1 MVNRKK
7 QCFDYMTSSPDRYNI
22 LKEFARENLM
32 KMTDGETIL
41 WETLRDFPKPFHF
54 RRQHIIGDFIVD
66 FVCFERQLVI
76 EVDGG
81 YHSEPHQ
88 QEEDLSRTES
98 LGRMGFDVIRFT
110 NEQVIE
116 NQQEVIR
123 EIKEILYNE

>member
-1 MVNRKK
+1 MQHLERI
-7 QCFDYMTSSPDRYNI
+7 C
-22 LKEFARENLM
+22 AREPHE
-32 KMTDGETIL
+32 DDRC
-41 WETLRDFPKPFHF
+41 RDFSL
-54 RRQHIIGDFIVD
+54 GDIERFSKTVSFSPATYHWGGIVD

>member
-1 MVNRKK
+1 
-7 QCFDYMTSSPDRYNI
+7 MTSSPDRYNI
-22 LKEFARENLM
+22 LKEFARENRM
-32 KMTDGETIL
+32 KMTDAETIL
-41 WETLRDFPKPFHF
+41 WETLRNFPKPFHF

-88 QEEDLSRTES
+88 QEEDLSRTEI

-110 NEQVIE
+110 NEQIIE

>member
-1 MVNRKK
+1 MLTYVIN
-7 QCFDYMTSSPDRYNI
+7 TSENKTFECERLFSLVGYNKI
-22 LKEFARENLM
+22 RWKSCRLDEINKCAQEIYDSQNSITASRFQIAV
-32 KMTDGETIL
+32 
-41 WETLRDFPKPFHF
+41 
-54 RRQHIIGDFIVD
+54 IVD